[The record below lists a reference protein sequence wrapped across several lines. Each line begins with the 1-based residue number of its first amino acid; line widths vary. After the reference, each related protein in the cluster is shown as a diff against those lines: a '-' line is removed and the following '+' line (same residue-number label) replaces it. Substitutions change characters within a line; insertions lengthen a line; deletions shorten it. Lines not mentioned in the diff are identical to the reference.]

1 MSEEYQFITTAQGI
15 KIYYRQKMPTR
26 PKAIVIVS
34 HGYAEHSGFYISL
47 MEFLVSKGYGIYALD
62 HRGHGRSEEERGHLE
77 KFEFYIEDMDALVDY
92 IQGQHMGLPLY
103 LFGHSMGGLIS
114 FSYGILHPGK
124 IQGQVFSGAA
134 LERPEGTEWI
144 PNWSFKWVKRCLNR
158 YKVYPVLSRRG
169 TRNMEIRKYSGGDPL
184 VLKYATAGFFSEFIG
199 RGVQFAQENA
209 ARFSS
214 PCLFL
219 HGTDDRIIPHKS
231 SSNIFEKISS
241 EDKELKLYE
250 GLYHELVQEPE
261 REEVMKDIL
270 TWLDERVGYNIDEG

>member
-1 MSEEYQFITTAQGI
+1 MSEEYRFITSAQGI
-15 KIYYRQKMPTR
+15 KIYFRQKLPTQ

-34 HGYAEHSGFYISL
+34 HGYAEHSGFYIQL
-47 MEFLVSKGYGIYALD
+47 MEFLVSKGYGVYALD

-77 KFEFYIEDMDALVDY
+77 KFEFFLEDMDAFVDY
-92 IQGQHMGLPLY
+92 IQGQHPELPLY

-114 FSYGILHPGK
+114 FSYGILHPEK
-124 IQGQVFSGAA
+124 IRGQIFSGAA
-134 LERPEGTEWI
+134 LGRPEGTEWI
-144 PNWSFKWVKRCLNR
+144 PNWTFKWIKRFLNR

-184 VLKYATAGFFSEFIG
+184 VLKYATAGFFSEFVG

-209 ARFSS
+209 ARFSL

-219 HGTDDRIIPHKS
+219 HGTEDRIIPHKFS
-231 SSNIFEKISS
+231 SDIFKKISS
-241 EDKELKLYE
+241 EDKELKFYE

-270 TWLDERVGYNIDEG
+270 AWLDERVGYNIDKG

>member
-1 MSEEYQFITTAQGI
+1 MSEEYQFITSAQGI
-15 KIYYRQKMPTR
+15 KIYFRQKMPTQ

-34 HGYAEHSGFYISL
+34 HGYAEHSGFYIPL
-47 MEFLVSKGYGIYALD
+47 MEFLVSKGYGAYALD

-77 KFEFYIEDMDALVDY
+77 KFEFFLEDMDAFVNH
-92 IQGQHMGLPLY
+92 IQGKHSELPLY

-114 FSYGILHPGK
+114 FSYGILHPEK
-124 IQGQVFSGAA
+124 IHGQVFSGAA
-134 LERPEGTEWI
+134 VGRPEGTEWI
-144 PNWSFKWVKRCLNR
+144 PNWIFKLVKRFLNR

-184 VLKYATAGFFSEFIG
+184 VLKYATAGFFYEFIG

-209 ARFSS
+209 ARFSL

-219 HGTDDRIIPHKS
+219 HGTDDLIVPYRS
-231 SSNIFEKISS
+231 STGIFKKIAS

-270 TWLDERVGYNIDEG
+270 TWLDQRVSQQG

>member
-1 MSEEYQFITTAQGI
+1 MSEEYQFITSAQGI
-15 KIYYRQKMPTR
+15 KIYFRQKLPTQ

-34 HGYAEHSGFYISL
+34 HGYAEHSGFYIPL
-47 MEFLVSKGYGIYALD
+47 MEFLASKGYGVYALD
-62 HRGHGRSEEERGHLE
+62 HRGHGHSEEERGHLE
-77 KFEFYIEDMDALVDY
+77 KFEFFLEDMDAFVDY
-92 IQGQHMGLPLY
+92 IQGQHPELPLY

-114 FSYGILHPGK
+114 FSYGIFHPEK
-124 IQGQVFSGAA
+124 IHGQIFSGAA
-134 LERPEGTEWI
+134 LGRPEGTEWI
-144 PNWSFKWVKRCLNR
+144 PSWVLKGVKRFLNR

-184 VLKYATAGFFSEFIG
+184 VLKYATAGFFYEFIG
-199 RGVQFAQENA
+199 RGVRFAQGNA
-209 ARFSS
+209 ACFSL

-219 HGTDDRIIPHKS
+219 HGTDDRIVPHKS

-241 EDKELKLYE
+241 EDKELKFYE

-270 TWLDERVGYNIDEG
+270 TWLDERIGQQKGNP